1 VIDTDSFTASL
12 GIAARTDVTA
22 PMPLYIVDL
31 IDPRLFKTF
40 HFGEKLKLE
49 GYGFIKLRDR
59 VLSPHHRCGL
69 RGHEAVQ
76 IVQRIG
82 DRDRRDSRRRIL
94 DTG

>member
-12 GIAARTDVTA
+12 GVAARTDVTA

-59 VLSPHHRCGL
+59 VLSPTAAVVF
-69 RGHEAVQ
+69 EAMKRFKSSNVSA
-76 IVQRIG
+76 IA
-82 DRDRRDSRRRIL
+82 
-94 DTG
+94 TGETAGAGF